1 MKRLLGVVLVL
12 FMACIPMN
20 IHAQEVDL
28 SFEYSAQKVKIENAI
43 KYYTIEGELLDE
55 APIDCGTYITLLS
68 NRKTIVFEI
77 NPKKVDVK
85 VSYNKDW
92 RENDPEEEKY
102 LCDYVGDYEFKLRID
117 ADGNINSLDN
127 FQGNYDFQFE
137 PKNVKD
143 IEVAKTRITHP
154 DVEYV
159 YSEDGISIY
168 SDIDQVEPIQL
179 KDVGEYTVAFDLDE
193 RYYES
198 VPFKVTILP
207 KTIELK
213 PNKQFKY
220 FGELDPVLENDDYIL
235 TRELGEDIGV
245 YKLTVQSKS
254 KNYKYEIIEN
264 DVFTILENK
273 SQQIKPEVTNQPS
286 NDEKK
291 EPLQSVNV
299 SNKDKNKYAS
309 ATDMESNKDIET
321 KVDKES
327 AKTETKVVTGVFNLT
342 PMYLSFMT
350 ISLVVA
356 MYIMYILIRKR
367 NVKI

>member
-20 IHAQEVDL
+20 IHAQEVVE
-28 SFEYSAQKVKIENAI
+28 SFEYTGQKIEVENAV

-55 APIDCGTYITLLS
+55 APIYCGTYIAWTSDEEAIL
-68 NRKTIVFEI
+68 FEI
-77 NPKKVDVK
+77 KPKKVPVK
-85 VSYNKDW
+85 VTYNKDW
-92 RENDPEEEKY
+92 RESDPEEEKY
-102 LCDYVGDYEFKLRID
+102 LCDYVGNYEFKLRID
-117 ADGNINSLDN
+117 TDGNINSLDN
-127 FQGNYDFQFE
+127 YQGNYDFQFE

-168 SDIDQVEPIQL
+168 SDIDQVEPIIL

-193 RYYES
+193 HYYES

-220 FGELDPVLENDDYIL
+220 FGEEDPVLENDDYIL
-235 TRELGEDIGV
+235 TRDPGEDIGD

-254 KNYKYEIIEN
+254 KNYKYEIVEN
-264 DVFTILENK
+264 ELFKILGRDTIHRNETKGPSFKIDKEVEKTTHKETTVLNK
-273 SQQIKPEVTNQPS
+273 SQSKITTGIQ
-286 NDEKK
+286 
-291 EPLQSVNV
+291 
-299 SNKDKNKYAS
+299 
-309 ATDMESNKDIET
+309 T
-321 KVDKES
+321 KTFPYS
-327 AKTETKVVTGVFNLT
+327 IALMF
-342 PMYLSFMT
+342 
-350 ISLVVA
+350 SLLV
-356 MYIMYILIRKR
+356 IFIFIFKF
-367 NVKI
+367 I

>member
-12 FMACIPMN
+12 FMACIPIN
-20 IHAQEVDL
+20 IHAQEVVD
-28 SFEYSAQKVKIENAI
+28 SFEYTGQKIEVENAV

-55 APIDCGTYITLLS
+55 APIYCGTYIAWTSDEEAIL
-68 NRKTIVFEI
+68 FEI
-77 NPKKVDVK
+77 NPKKVSVK
-85 VSYNKDW
+85 VTYNKDW
-92 RENDPEEEKY
+92 RESDPEEEKY
-102 LCDYVGDYEFKLRID
+102 LCEYVGDYEFKLRID

-127 FQGNYDFQFE
+127 YQGNYDFQFE

-168 SDIDQVEPIQL
+168 SDIDHIKPILL
-179 KDVGEYTVAFDLDE
+179 KDVGEYTVAFNLDE

-198 VPFKVTILP
+198 IPFKVTILP

-220 FGELDPVLENDDYIL
+220 FGEEDPVLENDDYIL
-235 TRELGEDIGV
+235 TRESGEDIGD

-264 DVFTILENK
+264 DMFKILGRDTIHRNETKGPSPKIDKEVEKTTHKETPVLNK
-273 SQQIKPEVTNQPS
+273 SQSKITTGIQ
-286 NDEKK
+286 
-291 EPLQSVNV
+291 
-299 SNKDKNKYAS
+299 
-309 ATDMESNKDIET
+309 T
-321 KVDKES
+321 KTFPYS
-327 AKTETKVVTGVFNLT
+327 ITLMF
-342 PMYLSFMT
+342 
-350 ISLVVA
+350 SLLV
-356 MYIMYILIRKR
+356 IFIFIFKF
-367 NVKI
+367 I

>member
-12 FMACIPMN
+12 FMACIPIN

-28 SFEYSAQKVKIENAI
+28 SFEYTGQKIEIKNAE
-43 KYYTIEGELLDE
+43 KYFTQSWELLDE
-55 APIDCGTYITLLS
+55 APTDCGIYNAWTSDEELIH
-68 NRKTIVFEI
+68 FEI

-92 RENDPEEEKY
+92 RESDPEEEKY
-102 LCDYVGDYEFKLRID
+102 LCEYDGDYEFKLRID
-117 ADGNINSLDN
+117 IDGNINSLDN
-127 FQGNYDFQFE
+127 YLGNYDFQFE

-143 IEVAKTRITHP
+143 VEALKSQITHP

-168 SDIDQVEPIQL
+168 SDIDHVKPILL

-207 KTIELK
+207 KTIELR

-220 FGELDPVLENDDYIL
+220 FGEEDPVLENDDYIL
-235 TRELGEDIGV
+235 TREPGEDIGD

-254 KNYKYEIIEN
+254 KNYKYEIVEN
-264 DVFTILENK
+264 DVFKILGRDEIHRNETKEPSFKIDKEVEKTTYKETTALNK
-273 SQQIKPEVTNQPS
+273 SQSKITTGIQ
-286 NDEKK
+286 
-291 EPLQSVNV
+291 
-299 SNKDKNKYAS
+299 
-309 ATDMESNKDIET
+309 T
-321 KVDKES
+321 KTFTYS
-327 AKTETKVVTGVFNLT
+327 ITLMF
-342 PMYLSFMT
+342 
-350 ISLVVA
+350 SLLV
-356 MYIMYILIRKR
+356 IFIFIFKF
-367 NVKI
+367 I

>member
-20 IHAQEVDL
+20 IHAQEVVE
-28 SFEYSAQKVKIENAI
+28 SFEYTGQKIEVENAV

-55 APIDCGTYITLLS
+55 APIYCGTYIAWTSDEEAIL
-68 NRKTIVFEI
+68 FEI
-77 NPKKVDVK
+77 NPKKVSVK
-85 VSYNKDW
+85 VTYNKDW
-92 RENDPEEEKY
+92 RESDPEEEKY
-102 LCDYVGDYEFKLRID
+102 LCDYVGDYAFKLRID
-117 ADGNINSLDN
+117 TDGNINSLDN
-127 FQGNYDFQFE
+127 YQGNYDFQFE

-154 DVEYV
+154 DVEYI

-168 SDIDQVEPIQL
+168 SDIDHVKPILL

-220 FGELDPVLENDDYIL
+220 FGEEDPVLENDDYIL
-235 TRELGEDIGV
+235 TREPGEDIGD

-264 DVFTILENK
+264 DVFKILGKDAIDRNETKGPSLKIDKEVEKTTHKETPVLNK
-273 SQQIKPEVTNQPS
+273 SQSKIT
-286 NDEKK
+286 
-291 EPLQSVNV
+291 
-299 SNKDKNKYAS
+299 
-309 ATDMESNKDIET
+309 
-321 KVDKES
+321 
-327 AKTETKVVTGVFNLT
+327 TGIHSKIFTYSITL
-342 PMYLSFMT
+342 MF
-350 ISLVVA
+350 SLLV
-356 MYIMYILIRKR
+356 IFIFIFKF
-367 NVKI
+367 I

>member
-20 IHAQEVDL
+20 VQAQEVDL
-28 SFEYSAQKVKIENAI
+28 SFEYTGQKIEIENAEM
-43 KYYTIEGELLDE
+43 YFTQSWERLDE
-55 APIDCGTYITLLS
+55 APTDCGAYIAWTSDEKL
-68 NRKTIVFEI
+68 IHFEI
-77 NPKKVDVK
+77 NPKKVSVK
-85 VSYNKDW
+85 VTYNKDW

-117 ADGNINSLDN
+117 TDGNINSLDN
-127 FQGNYDFQFE
+127 YQGNYDFQFE

-143 IEVAKTRITHP
+143 VEVLKTKITHP

-168 SDIDQVEPIQL
+168 SDIDYVKPILL

-220 FGELDPVLENDDYIL
+220 FGEQDPILENDDYIL
-235 TRELGEDIGV
+235 TRESGEDIGD

-254 KNYKYEIIEN
+254 KNYKYEIVEN
-264 DVFTILENK
+264 DVFKILGRDTIHRNETKGPSFKIDKEVEKTTQNETPVLNK
-273 SQQIKPEVTNQPS
+273 SQSKISTGIQ
-286 NDEKK
+286 
-291 EPLQSVNV
+291 
-299 SNKDKNKYAS
+299 
-309 ATDMESNKDIET
+309 T
-321 KVDKES
+321 KTFPYS
-327 AKTETKVVTGVFNLT
+327 MALIF
-342 PMYLSFMT
+342 
-350 ISLVVA
+350 SLLV
-356 MYIMYILIRKR
+356 IFIFIFKF
-367 NVKI
+367 I

>member
-12 FMACIPMN
+12 FMACIPIN

-28 SFEYSAQKVKIENAI
+28 SFEYTGQKIEIENAVMYFTQSWE
-43 KYYTIEGELLDE
+43 KLDQ
-55 APIDCGTYITLLS
+55 APTDCGTYNVWTSDEKLIH
-68 NRKTIVFEI
+68 FEI

-92 RENDPEEEKY
+92 RESDPEEEKY

-117 ADGNINSLDN
+117 TDGNIISLDN
-127 FQGNYDFQFE
+127 YQGNYDFQFD
-137 PKNVKD
+137 PKNVND
-143 IEVAKTRITHP
+143 VEVLKTKVTHP

-168 SDIDQVEPIQL
+168 SDIDYVKPILL

-220 FGELDPVLENDDYIL
+220 FGEQDPILENDDYIF
-235 TRELGEDIGV
+235 
-245 YKLTVQSKS
+245 Y
-254 KNYKYEIIEN
+254 
-264 DVFTILENK
+264 
-273 SQQIKPEVTNQPS
+273 
-286 NDEKK
+286 
-291 EPLQSVNV
+291 
-299 SNKDKNKYAS
+299 
-309 ATDMESNKDIET
+309 
-321 KVDKES
+321 
-327 AKTETKVVTGVFNLT
+327 
-342 PMYLSFMT
+342 
-350 ISLVVA
+350 
-356 MYIMYILIRKR
+356 
-367 NVKI
+367 

>member
-28 SFEYSAQKVKIENAI
+28 SFDYSGQKVIIDNTI

-55 APIDCGTYITLLS
+55 APIDCGTYIALLR
-68 NRKTIVFEI
+68 NRETIFFEI
-77 NPKKVDVK
+77 NPKKVPVK
-85 VSYNKDW
+85 VTYNKNW
-92 RENDPEEEKY
+92 RENNHKEEKY
-102 LCDYVGDYEFKLRID
+102 LCEYVGDYEFKLRID
-117 ADGNINSLDN
+117 ADGIINSLDN
-127 FQGNYDFQFE
+127 YQGNYDFQFE

-159 YSEDGISIY
+159 YFEDGIKIY
-168 SDIDQVEPIQL
+168 SDIDHVEPIVL

-220 FGELDPVLENDDYIL
+220 FGEEDPVFENDDYIL
-235 TRELGEDIGV
+235 SREPGEDVGD
-245 YKLTVQSKS
+245 YKLTVESKS
-254 KNYKYEIIEN
+254 KNYRYEIVEN
-264 DVFTILENK
+264 DVFSILDRNTENVRMDTSK
-273 SQQIKPEVTNQPS
+273 GSGASDETKAKEKVEVNQSESKVKTGVSDFTLMYVGLLILSMVGLFQIKRM
-286 NDEKK
+286 K
-291 EPLQSVNV
+291 
-299 SNKDKNKYAS
+299 
-309 ATDMESNKDIET
+309 
-321 KVDKES
+321 
-327 AKTETKVVTGVFNLT
+327 
-342 PMYLSFMT
+342 
-350 ISLVVA
+350 
-356 MYIMYILIRKR
+356 
-367 NVKI
+367 